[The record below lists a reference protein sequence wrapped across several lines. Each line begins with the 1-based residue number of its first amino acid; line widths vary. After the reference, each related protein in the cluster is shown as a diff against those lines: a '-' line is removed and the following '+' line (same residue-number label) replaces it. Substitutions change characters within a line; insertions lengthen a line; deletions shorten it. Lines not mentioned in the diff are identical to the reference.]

1 MANRITTLFDLDS
14 KGFDS
19 GLKKLRKSVSE
30 ADGAMG
36 KMKVAGAG
44 LGGILK
50 ANVGA
55 VAASA
60 GAALVAFGVKSVQA
74 FQETAL
80 AAGKFADAAGIAVE
94 DASRWME
101 VSGDLG
107 IEAGA
112 VEGAIMKMNKAAA
125 DGKPAFA
132 EFGVEIAK
140 TKDGVVDSSAT
151 FQNAI
156 TTIGA
161 IEDPTLRAK
170 AAQEL
175 FGKSYGSVAELMEM
189 SAGELQAAL
198 NGVSSAKV
206 IDERELRKA
215 KEFRASMDTL
225 KDRLEDVQ
233 LEVGGALVPA
243 LTDLATTIDTIATN
257 GAKLN
262 DFVAEL
268 TGRGIND
275 WATSGAETIDGF
287 GRALDGSNNSAER
300 AIGFFDGLVSTIP
313 VVGQKIADLTPDI
326 VLLDGETRETA
337 QASEELAAAADA
349 AGISLG
355 DAGARAQYYESRVAG
370 AKLETQR
377 AERAITDMDEALRI
391 LQGNL
396 DDRAAWRNLKESLD
410 ELQETIADNESTWMD
425 LGEATDQAVSATA
438 AYIMA
443 ADHIPTEKKTELI
456 TMLDQGALD
465 MVLLIIDDLEKG
477 VKVPVT
483 FTSTGM
489 GSGQIGG
496 MPPYPGGR
504 DGNPRTPYPMAE
516 GGIVM
521 PRPGGTP
528 AIIGEAGRPEAVIPL
543 DRAGNML
550 NGMGAPITVNIYPK
564 ALPTDRELIDL
575 INSVRRRNG
584 NVI

>member
-30 ADGAMG
+30 TDGAIN
-36 KMKVAGAG
+36 KLKVAGAG
-44 LGGILK
+44 VGGILK
-50 ANVGA
+50 ANAGA
-55 VAASA
+55 AAASA

-74 FQETAL
+74 FQDTAL
-80 AAGKFADAAGIAVE
+80 AAGKFSDAAGIAVE
-94 DASRWME
+94 DASRWIE

-112 VEGAIMKMNKAAA
+112 VEGAIMKMNRAVA

-132 EFGVEIAK
+132 DYGVEIVK
-140 TKDGVVDSSAT
+140 TKDGVVDASAT

-189 SAGELQAAL
+189 SAGELEAAL

-206 IDERELRKA
+206 IDERELRTA
-215 KEFRASMDTL
+215 REFRESMDVL
-225 KDRLEDVQ
+225 KDRLDDVT
-233 LEVGGALVPA
+233 LSVGGALVPA
-243 LTDLATTIDTIATN
+243 LTDLAD
-257 GAKLN
+257 G
-262 DFVAEL
+262 VAAVDSAAQ
-268 TGRGIND
+268 T
-275 WATSGAETIDGF
+275 AGAEGGLGDFIKAAWESTGLYDFISGLGHVNDLLG
-287 GRALDGSNNSAER
+287 DNAEE
-300 AIGFFDGLVSTIP
+300 S
-313 VVGQKIADLTPDI
+313 
-326 VLLDGETRETA
+326 GEA
-337 QASEELAAAADA
+337 AGASDELRAAADA
-349 AGISLG
+349 AGISLE
-355 DAGARAQYYESRVAG
+355 DAGGRAEYYESRVEG
-370 AKLETQR
+370 AKIETAR
-377 AERAITDMDEALRI
+377 TERAIKEMDTALQT
-391 LQGNL
+391 LQGHL
-396 DDRAAWRNLKESLD
+396 DDRAAWRSLKESLD
-410 ELQETIADNESTWMD
+410 ELQAKIADGETSWME
-425 LGEATDQAVSATA
+425 LGEATDSVVEDTARYIATL
-438 AYIMA
+438 
-443 ADHIPTEKKTELI
+443 DGVDTDVKTQLY
-456 TMLDQGALD
+456 TMLDEGALNE
-465 MVLLIIDDLEKG
+465 VLLIIDQLKKQQ

-504 DGNPRTPYPMAE
+504 DGNPRTPYPMAD

-550 NGMGAPITVNIYPK
+550 HGVGSGPITVNIYPK

-575 INSVRRRNG
+575 VNSVRRRNG